1 MSLIQELLS
10 LTPEE
15 LGRNRKLI
23 EIPSTPNSECMVS
36 TPLST
41 STSETFQNEDS
52 FTDSTQ
58 ENNNS
63 IIIPN
68 WIIQNGS
75 HYQFNPTTFDVSSIG
90 GQDIIDLFSE
100 EVVISS
106 FASFDFQIKKLA
118 GKIKTELDSFYST
131 DSNPKPTGKM
141 TSTERHYLAAIV
153 AKEYP
158 QLITRY
164 QEFKEQHRKGEDL
177 GRMIYATTFKSNFMD
192 FFISKLN
199 NKEKHVPKRLLE
211 LNGPREL
218 KKKKVSEAM
227 KISAK
232 EFPRRQKKC
241 NDREV

>member
-15 LGRNRKLI
+15 LGRIRKLI
-23 EIPSTPNSECMVS
+23 EIPSTPNSECMAQVS

-41 STSETFQNEDS
+41 STTETFQMKIALLILLKKITTTLS
-52 FTDSTQ
+52 FL
-58 ENNNS
+58 
-63 IIIPN
+63 I
-68 WIIQNGS
+68 GS
-75 HYQFNPTTFDVSSIG
+75 FKMFNPTTFDVSSIG

-100 EVVISS
+100 EVVTSS

-164 QEFKEQHRKGEDL
+164 QEFKKQHRKDEDL
-177 GRMIYATTFKSNFMD
+177 GRMIYATIFKSNFMD

-232 EFPRRQKKC
+232 EFPRRQKKV
-241 NDREV
+241 DV

>member
-15 LGRNRKLI
+15 LGRIRKLI
-23 EIPSTPNSECMVS
+23 EIPSTPNSECMGFKNLIFLSNVFFCLAQVS

-100 EVVISS
+100 EVVTSS

-177 GRMIYATTFKSNFMD
+177 GRMIYATTFKSNFMVSALS
-192 FFISKLN
+192 FI
-199 NKEKHVPKRLLE
+199 
-211 LNGPREL
+211 
-218 KKKKVSEAM
+218 
-227 KISAK
+227 
-232 EFPRRQKKC
+232 C
-241 NDREV
+241 

>member
-1 MSLIQELLS
+1 LKFQHHFQPQHLKLSKMKIALLILLKKITTALS
-10 LTPEE
+10 F
-15 LGRNRKLI
+15 LI
-23 EIPSTPNSECMVS
+23 GSFKMVH
-36 TPLST
+36 
-41 STSETFQNEDS
+41 
-52 FTDSTQ
+52 
-58 ENNNS
+58 
-63 IIIPN
+63 IIRL
-68 WIIQNGS
+68 
-75 HYQFNPTTFDVSSIG
+75 TTFDVSSIG

-100 EVVISS
+100 EVVTSS

-232 EFPRRQKKC
+232 EFPRPSIFFVSLL
-241 NDREV
+241 D